1 MRQIRISSLENF
13 WDGHY
18 REFEENRPT
27 PFCQAVLTPILLPS
41 DTVVELGCGN
51 GRDGLWAA
59 ERCSHYVG
67 LDLSEKAIAA
77 CKQKFQTNGIP
88 SDKYNLHVA
97 NFADYDFEETAQSR
111 LVVYSRFS
119 LHSDTEEAENDLLN
133 SLSAYSHGPLL
144 VLIEVRTIH
153 DELFGIGS
161 EVAKNSFVTDHFRR
175 FIDPEE
181 LKIKVEDNFTIES
194 MVVSRDLAPY
204 ETENPK
210 VLRLVFSKE

>member
-1 MRQIRISSLENF
+1 MRQIRIISLENF

-18 REFEENRPT
+18 LEFEEIRPT
-27 PFCQAVLTPILLPS
+27 PFCQDVLTSILLPT
-41 DTVVELGCGN
+41 DAVVELGCGN
-51 GRDGLWAA
+51 GRDGPWIA

-67 LDLSEKAIAA
+67 LDLSEQAIAA

-88 SDKYNLHVA
+88 SEKYDLQVS
-97 NFADYDFEETAQSR
+97 NFADYDFEKTTQSR

-119 LHSDTEEAENDLLN
+119 LHSDTEETENQLLDR
-133 SLSAYSHGPLL
+133 LSAYAQGPLL

-153 DELFGIGS
+153 DELFGIGRK
-161 EVAKNSFVTDHFRR
+161 VARNSFVTDHFRR
-175 FIDPEE
+175 FIEPEE
-181 LKIKVEDNFTIES
+181 LKIKVEENFTIES
-194 MVVSRDLAPY
+194 MVVSRSLAPY